1 MFCVPR
7 AHTLAGKGDCLFLGL
22 QSWEELGACWEGQ
35 GALLLLFCP
44 FSEGTSGSVWW
55 VVHLMAGAS
64 SHVKTPGI
72 MLKTSSLCWLPL
84 PQVGAD
90 VCEREESPVLCYSAL
105 SRAPLPEGFYS
116 VLENENCYFWA
127 CCNPTEEW
135 HLFWS
140 LSRYCSNSKTEK
152 WLGQLK

>member
-7 AHTLAGKGDCLFLGL
+7 AQTLAGKGDCLFLGL
-22 QSWEELGACWEGQ
+22 QSWEGLGACWERQ

-55 VVHLMAGAS
+55 VVVHLVAGAS

-72 MLKTSSLCWLPL
+72 LVQTSSLCWLPL
-84 PQVGAD
+84 PQVGAG

-105 SRAPLPEGFYS
+105 SRAPLFEGFYS
-116 VLENENCYFWA
+116 VLENENRYFWTWLLQ
-127 CCNPTEEW
+127 PHWRMTPILESIQI
-135 HLFWS
+135 LF
-140 LSRYCSNSKTEK
+140 
-152 WLGQLK
+152 